1 MPFPLKAFLF
11 AAAVVAGTAQAH
23 AQAAPATPYAAK
35 CQMCHGATGL
45 GDTPAG
51 KAMGAR
57 PFNSPEVV
65 KSSDADLLVVI
76 KNGKGKMPAFA
87 GKLTDPQLTALVA
100 YIRKL
105 Q

>member
-1 MPFPLKAFLF
+1 MKLSLSATLF
-11 AAAVVAGTAQAH
+11 ASFALIANSNAYS
-23 AQAAPATPYAAK
+23 APANPYAEK
-35 CQMCHGATGL
+35 CQMCHGATGH

-51 KAMGAR
+51 KALGAHAL
-57 PFNSPEVV
+57 NSPDVA
-65 KSSDADLLVVI
+65 KQSDADLLAVI

-87 GKLTDPQLTALVA
+87 GKVPEPQLTALVA

>member
-1 MPFPLKAFLF
+1 MRLSFTAALF
-11 AAAVVAGTAQAH
+11 IANLALVPNGRAQSGSAN
-23 AQAAPATPYAAK
+23 PYAAK

-57 PFNSPEVV
+57 AFNSPDVIKE
-65 KSSDADLLVVI
+65 SDADLLAVI
-76 KNGKGKMPAFA
+76 KNGKAKMPAFA
-87 GKLTDPQLTALVA
+87 GKLTDGEMNVLIA
-100 YIRKL
+100 YVRKL